1 MNLPPSIQEVVNL
14 HKVVVVC
21 SPLTDLGPLQH
32 QVDQLGSDAKMLVLG
47 MADQANRALFH
58 ELERATGRHALPQV
72 FIDGE
77 FAGGIQQAVARLG
90 TAEGSLGL
98 EAEYALRSIGMVLGY
113 AGLLPF
119 AGAALVAWGSSVPQ
133 WQLLAI
139 TGMVSYAAVML
150 GFFGAVHWGL
160 ALLGRWDSSYWL
172 LMGSIVPALWAWV
185 ALLLPWRL
193 GLALLLSGFVGLYA
207 YERFALWS
215 HLPLWYLRLRSRIT
229 LFVVL
234 FVGAAALAPGIR
246 GW

>member
-1 MNLPPSIQEVVNL
+1 MNLPPSIYEMVNL

-32 QVDQLGSDAKMLVLG
+32 HVDRLGADAKVLVLG
-47 MADQANRALFH
+47 MADQANRTLFH
-58 ELERATGRHALPQV
+58 DLEQVTGRHTLPQV

-77 FAGGIQQAVARLG
+77 FAGGIQQAVARLSV
-90 TAEGSLGL
+90 AEGGAGL
-98 EAEYALRSIGMVLGY
+98 EAEHALRSIGIVLGY

-119 AGAALVAWGSSVPQ
+119 AGAALVAWGSSVAQ
-133 WQLLAI
+133 WQLLAV

-185 ALLLPWRL
+185 ALLLPWRP
-193 GLALLLSGFVGLYA
+193 GLLLLLAGFVGLYV

-215 HLPLWYLRLRSRIT
+215 HLPLWYLRLRRRIT
-229 LFVVL
+229 VL
-234 FVGAAALAPGIR
+234 TVLLVAVAALAPGIR
-246 GW
+246 AW